1 MKRIC
6 PFILLFLCAALLF
19 ANDFESKVFEVRN
32 GPDGYGNLE
41 FIFYGDY
48 LLICNLG
55 KGTYT
60 QYPYEVSGETIN
72 LGELLNPN
80 SIDYL
85 EDKAISYSLKD
96 GTAVLNL
103 FLETGELTLYDT
115 GRRQYRSD
123 LAFGIMDK
131 IAISSALIAGTA
143 YACTNQKF
151 YKVKKY
157 ANSHDGKAP
166 VGFKGGKQFRN
177 DKGTLQQAMKNGFS
191 VSYREY
197 DVNPFVKGVNRGA
210 ERLVIGS
217 NGLAYKTVNHY
228 LSFQLLF

>member
-1 MKRIC
+1 MRRFIPLTLLLIC
-6 PFILLFLCAALLF
+6 VKLLF
-19 ANDFESKVFEVRN
+19 ANDFENKAYAVRK
-32 GPDGYGNLE
+32 GPEGYETLE
-41 FIFYGDY
+41 FYFSDDH
-48 LLICNLG
+48 LLICDMSN
-55 KGTYT
+55 GTYT
-60 QYPYEVSGETIN
+60 QYPYDVVGGTIN

-143 YACTNQKF
+143 YGCKNQKF

-177 DKGTLQQAMKNGFS
+177 DKGTLQQTMKNGFS
-191 VSYREY
+191 VTYREY
-197 DVNPFVKGVNRGA
+197 DVNPFVKGVNRGV